1 MPRPR
6 CHRRISFRPVAT
18 VFKPQGIPARGLETI
33 ILSHDEAEA
42 LRLKD
47 LEGLDQT
54 ASAEKM
60 HISQSTFQR
69 ILSSARKTVSEAILT
84 GKALRIDDGRG

>member
-6 CHRRISFRPVAT
+6 LRRRIGFRPVAT
-18 VFKPQGIPARGLETI
+18 VFKPQGVPARDLETI

-47 LEGLDQT
+47 LEDLDQT
-54 ASAEKM
+54 ACAERM

-69 ILSSARKTVSEAILT
+69 TLAVARKKVSVAIVS
-84 GKALRIDDGRG
+84 GKALVIEEPPG

>member
-6 CHRRISFRPVAT
+6 LRRRIGFSPAAT
-18 VFKPQGIPARGLETI
+18 CFKPQGIPARDLETVS
-33 ILSHDEAEA
+33 LSHDEAEA

-47 LEGLDQT
+47 LENLDQT
-54 ASAEKM
+54 ACAERM

-69 ILSSARKTVSEAILT
+69 TLAAARKKVSEAIIS
-84 GKALRIDDGRG
+84 GKALLIEAS

>member
-6 CHRRISFRPVAT
+6 RLRRIDFSPTAT
-18 VFKPQGIPARGLETI
+18 LFKPQGIPARVLETVS
-33 ILSHDEAEA
+33 LSHDEAEA

-54 ASAEKM
+54 ACAERM

-69 ILSSARKTVSEAILT
+69 TLAIARRKTSEAIIS
-84 GKALRIDDGRG
+84 GKALLIEAS

>member
-6 CHRRISFRPVAT
+6 LRRRIGFRPAAT
-18 VFKPQGIPARGLETI
+18 VFKPQGIPTRELETV

-47 LEGLDQT
+47 LEGLEQT
-54 ASAEKM
+54 ACAERM

-69 ILSSARKTVSEAILT
+69 TLVGARKKASDAIVS
-84 GKALRIDDGRG
+84 GKALVIEEA